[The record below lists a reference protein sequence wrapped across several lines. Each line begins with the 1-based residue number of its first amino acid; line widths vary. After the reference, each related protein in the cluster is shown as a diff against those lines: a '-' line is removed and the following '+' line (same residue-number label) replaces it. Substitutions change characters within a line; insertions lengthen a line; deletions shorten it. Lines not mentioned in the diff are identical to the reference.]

1 MFMEIK
7 CDVPIVVKEK
17 LIKIPE
23 LHKMTHR

>member
-7 CDVPIVVKEK
+7 CDVPIMVKEK

-23 LHKMTHR
+23 LKRMTHR